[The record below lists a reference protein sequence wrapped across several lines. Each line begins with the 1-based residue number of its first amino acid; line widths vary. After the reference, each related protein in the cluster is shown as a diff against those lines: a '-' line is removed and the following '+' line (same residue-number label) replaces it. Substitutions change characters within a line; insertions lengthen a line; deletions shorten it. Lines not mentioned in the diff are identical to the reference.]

1 MVGFDTETTGVD
13 FVTDRIVTAAVIFRD
28 GADGAVSARTWL
40 IDPGIEIP
48 ERATAVHG
56 ITTEMAREQGADPVV
71 ALGEIAALL
80 AAALA
85 NGSPIVAF
93 NAGYDLGI
101 LDAELARHGLPSL
114 ARRIGAAHTLRPV
127 VAASASSST
136 CAITT
141 GSPSTRRRSTPPTPT
156 CSPLSTSSRPWPAPT
171 QRSRPWTSPTSTIS
185 K

>member
-1 MVGFDTETTGVD
+1 MSWLERTMVGFDTETTGVD
-13 FVTDRIVTAAVIFRD
+13 SSIDRIVSAAVIFRD

-40 IDPGIEIP
+40 INPGVEIP

-56 ITTEMAREQGADPVV
+56 ITTAMARANGADPAV

-101 LDAELARHGLPSL
+101 LEAELARHGLPSL
-114 ARRIGAAHTLRPV
+114 ARRVGPAHTLRPV
-127 VAASASSST
+127 VDPLVLDRHLDRFRRGKRKLIDL
-136 CAITT
+136 CAYYGVAVDEDSLHACE
-141 GSPSTRRRSTPPTPT
+141 GSLHCRKDHKSG
-156 CSPLSTSSRPWPAPT
+156 
-171 QRSRPWTSPTSTIS
+171 
-185 K
+185 